1 MDCGRQEVGEPAF
14 SAGRFSEAR
23 TLFEGLCLSEELEEF
38 LTIPAYQHL
47 LTAEAREKA

>member
-1 MDCGRQEVGEPAF
+1 MDRGRQEVGEPAF